1 MLCRRPV
8 RLSHAALRRLSTG
21 GAASGVVVHPEVK
34 AALAAGRAVVALES
48 TIISHGM
55 PYPDNLDCARKC
67 EAAVRA
73 NGAVPAT
80 VAVIG
85 GVPCVGLDDDALDY
99 LARAGHACTKTSRR
113 DMASVV
119 ARGADGATTVA
130 GTMVL
135 AQMAGIEVFATGG
148 IGGVHRGAETSMDI
162 SADLTE
168 LGRTP
173 IAVVCAGVKSILD
186 IGLTLE
192 YLETQGVA
200 VATIGS
206 EVFPSF
212 FTVSSGFASP
222 ATLPDPAA
230 AAAQLDAAARLGLQS
245 GTLLAVPNPSPP
257 QDEAALESAVA
268 TALGECEAAG
278 VSGKDV
284 TPFLLA
290 RVTELTGG
298 DSLASNVELVLNN
311 SAVAA
316 QVAVALSEIRAAA
329 GSGGSHV
336 AGGGGA
342 GAAGGDD
349 SPSSSSSSSSS
360 TRVGAPV
367 VIGGGTTDITS
378 RPKPGTPLIPLTSS
392 PGIVTQTMG
401 GVGRGIAEAL
411 GQAGWK
417 PLLVSAVGSDLAGEG
432 LIAGCEA
439 AGIATEGVLRDQ
451 TGERSAVYAALHD
464 GGGELSAAIGKYA
477 CLYVLHYTTHLSS
490 GCDCGGD
497 DDGMTRSCRVL
508 SSDYALL

>member
-1 MLCRRPV
+1 MLCRRHGRSSARA
-8 RLSHAALRRLSTG
+8 RLFGKMKLRNLSSV
-21 GAASGVVVHPEVK
+21 SGVVHVHPEVRD
-34 AALAAGRAVVALES
+34 ALAAGRAVVALES

-55 PYPDNLDCARKC
+55 PYPANLECARAC

-80 VAVIG
+80 IAVIN
-85 GVPCVGLDDDALDY
+85 GVPRVGLDDAALDH
-99 LARAGHACTKTSRR
+99 LARAGHSCTKTSRR
-113 DMASVV
+113 DLAAVV

-135 AQMAGIEVFATGG
+135 AHMAGIEVFATGG

-206 EVFPSF
+206 AVFPSF
-212 FTVSSGFASP
+212 FTVNSGFASP
-222 ATLPDPAA
+222 TTLADPAA
-230 AAAQLDAAARLGLQS
+230 AAAQLHAAAQLGLQS
-245 GTLLAVPNPSPP
+245 GTLFALPNPSPP
-257 QDEAALESAVA
+257 EDEEALEAAVA
-268 TALGECEAAG
+268 TALAECESAG

-316 QVAVALSEIRAAA
+316 RIAVALSELRSSSATRSARTVQA
-329 GSGGSHV
+329 PS
-336 AGGGGA
+336 A
-342 GAAGGDD
+342 GAAG
-349 SPSSSSSSSSS
+349 SVRSS
-360 TRVGAPV
+360 TRLGAPV
-367 VIGGGTTDITS
+367 VVGGSTTDIVS
-378 RPKPGTPLIPLTSS
+378 RPKPGTLLIPLTSA
-392 PGIVTQTMG
+392 PGIVTQSMG

-411 GQAGWK
+411 GQAGWR
-417 PLLVSAVGSDLAGEG
+417 PLLISAVGRDLAGKA

-439 AGIATEGVLRDQ
+439 AGIATDGVLRDA
-451 TGERSAVYAALHD
+451 TGQRSVRIH
-464 GGGELSAAIGKYA
+464 
-477 CLYVLHYTTHLSS
+477 
-490 GCDCGGD
+490 
-497 DDGMTRSCRVL
+497 M
-508 SSDYALL
+508 

>member
-1 MLCRRPV
+1 MAVAKSQQRCCR
-8 RLSHAALRRLSTG
+8 SSGGGGSTG
-21 GAASGVVVHPEVK
+21 GWRRCGGTVWTPQ
-34 AALAAGRAVVALES
+34 S

-55 PYPDNLDCARKC
+55 PYPDNLECALAC

-85 GVPCVGLDDDALDY
+85 GVPRVGLDDSALDH
-99 LARAGHACTKTSRR
+99 LARAGHSCTKTSRR
-113 DMASVV
+113 DMAAVV

-135 AQMAGIEVFATGG
+135 AHMAGIEVFATGG

-212 FTVSSGFASP
+212 YTVNSGFSSP
-222 ATLPDPAA
+222 ATLGDPDA
-230 AAAQLDAAARLGLQS
+230 AAAQLHAAAQLGLQS

-257 QDEAALESAVA
+257 EDEKALEAAVT
-268 TALGECEAAG
+268 TALAECESAG

-316 QVAVALSEIRAAA
+316 RVAVALSKLRSASASRSTGPLQAAA
-329 GSGGSHV
+329 DNGSADAAATGGT
-336 AGGGGA
+336 A
-342 GAAGGDD
+342 
-349 SPSSSSSSSSS
+349 SSSA
-360 TRVGAPV
+360 RLGAPV
-367 VIGGGTTDITS
+367 VLGGSTTDIVS
-378 RPKPGTPLIPLTSS
+378 RPKLGTPLIPLTSS
-392 PGIVTQTMG
+392 PGIVTQSMG
-401 GVGRGIAEAL
+401 GVARGIAEAL
-411 GQAGWK
+411 GQAEWH
-417 PLLVSAVGSDLAGEG
+417 PLLISAVGSDLAGEA
-432 LIAGCEA
+432 LIVGCEA
-439 AGIATEGVLRDQ
+439 AGIATEGVLRAD
-451 TGERSAVYAALHD
+451 TDHRSVR
-464 GGGELSAAIGKYA
+464 
-477 CLYVLHYTTHLSS
+477 T
-490 GCDCGGD
+490 
-497 DDGMTRSCRVL
+497 
-508 SSDYALL
+508 

>member
-1 MLCRRPV
+1 MRMLCRRHGRSAAA
-8 RLSHAALRRLSTG
+8 RLFCKVQLRNLSTG
-21 GAASGVVVHPEVK
+21 GDVVVHPEVTE
-34 AALAAGRAVVALES
+34 ALAAGRAVVALES

-55 PYPDNLDCARKC
+55 PYPANLECARAC

-73 NGAVPAT
+73 HGAVPAT

-85 GVPCVGLDDDALDY
+85 GVPRVGLDDDALDH
-99 LARAGHACTKTSRR
+99 LAQAGHSCTKTSRR

-135 AQMAGIEVFATGG
+135 AHMAGIEVFATGG
-148 IGGVHRGAETSMDI
+148 IGGVHRGAETSMDV

-212 FTVSSGFASP
+212 YTVNSGFSSP
-222 ATLPDPAA
+222 TTLADPAA
-230 AAAQLDAAARLGLQS
+230 AAAQLHAAAQLGLQS
-245 GTLLAVPNPSPP
+245 GTLFAVPNPSPP
-257 QDEAALESAVA
+257 EDEEALEAAVT
-268 TALGECEAAG
+268 TALVECEAAG

-316 QVAVALSEIRAAA
+316 QVAVALSARRSLSAGAGTVQAAA
-329 GSGGSHV
+329 GS
-336 AGGGGA
+336 
-342 GAAGGDD
+342 
-349 SPSSSSSSSSS
+349 SS
-360 TRVGAPV
+360 TAAASGSGSV
-367 VIGGGTTDITS
+367 
-378 RPKPGTPLIPLTSS
+378 SS
-392 PGIVTQTMG
+392 TAREHP
-401 GVGRGIAEAL
+401 
-411 GQAGWK
+411 
-417 PLLVSAVGSDLAGEG
+417 
-432 LIAGCEA
+432 
-439 AGIATEGVLRDQ
+439 
-451 TGERSAVYAALHD
+451 
-464 GGGELSAAIGKYA
+464 
-477 CLYVLHYTTHLSS
+477 
-490 GCDCGGD
+490 
-497 DDGMTRSCRVL
+497 
-508 SSDYALL
+508 